1 MAGVVN
7 KAAKAPGTV
16 TVGIDQTGKHYKYE
30 SGKGR
35 GRQPLNLTPRQAGV
49 LRAKGLK
56 PGSTIGLDATT
67 AAQLGISGATAGAQR
82 YAAHKTKTSQNSKAL
97 AAKILQNHAKWMQQ
111 PGRGRKSTADRLKL
125 LLGNGRGDALSHAGK
140 NPSEAQRALAAAVLG
155 TIFSR
160 GVKQG
165 GGKSTGGNKASGF
178 KVKFS
183 PGGKNKEGYI
193 RLVSN
198 AGEQIAGVSFKNLQ
212 SITPE
217 HIDAIRSH
225 FDKAFREHLAN
236 REQPDSQ
243 VAAPAKQVQQ
253 WHNSVNTKIAE
264 KHQQTEPP
272 KPLMDQLGKL
282 DKHTGF
288 KTAKGSSYQIH
299 EDGTTTRNKAAR
311 PDPGHEGDSGPK
323 ERTHR
328 TVYADADLVGALSS
342 AGVSDV
348 GGKGHRLVIKDG
360 KASLLSWNQKENRW
374 GVSSL
379 SRNHDVSNEPEVG
392 KAPLELWHK
401 ADDVPGF
408 PEAYKKQHAGN
419 KITEMS

>member
-56 PGSTIGLDATT
+56 PGSTIGLDVTT
-67 AAQLGISGATAGAQR
+67 AAQLGISGTTAGAQR

-111 PGRGRKSTADRLKL
+111 PGRGRKSTTDRLKL

-225 FDKAFREHLAN
+225 FDKAFKQHHTN
-236 REQPDSQ
+236 KV
-243 VAAPAKQVQQ
+243 VA
-253 WHNSVNTKIAE
+253 
-264 KHQQTEPP
+264 
-272 KPLMDQLGKL
+272 
-282 DKHTGF
+282 
-288 KTAKGSSYQIH
+288 
-299 EDGTTTRNKAAR
+299 GTTAPDQEQVKAWHDAINESMKKVEASR
-311 PDPGHEGDSGPK
+311 PIDPKRVSVSLGTSNIEVPK
-323 ERTHR
+323 EMQPPP
-328 TVYADADLVGALSS
+328 DLFKNLT
-342 AGVSDV
+342 
-348 GGKGHRLVIKDG
+348 
-360 KASLLSWNQKENRW
+360 SLDE
-374 GVSSL
+374 
-379 SRNHDVSNEPEVG
+379 
-392 KAPLELWHK
+392 
-401 ADDVPGF
+401 DD
-408 PEAYKKQHAGN
+408 KK
-419 KITEMS
+419 S